1 MQVEFTDAEV
11 ELMQQVLDREMRDL
25 SFEIADTDNSRFRDE
40 LRAKRD
46 TMSGLLDK
54 FGGPLPDREA

>member
-40 LRAKRD
+40 LRTRRD
-46 TMSGLLDK
+46 TMSGLLEK

>member
-40 LRAKRD
+40 LRARRD

-54 FGGPLPDREA
+54 FGGSLPDREA

>member
-40 LRAKRD
+40 LRARRD
-46 TMSGLLDK
+46 TMSGLLEK

>member
-40 LRAKRD
+40 LRARRD